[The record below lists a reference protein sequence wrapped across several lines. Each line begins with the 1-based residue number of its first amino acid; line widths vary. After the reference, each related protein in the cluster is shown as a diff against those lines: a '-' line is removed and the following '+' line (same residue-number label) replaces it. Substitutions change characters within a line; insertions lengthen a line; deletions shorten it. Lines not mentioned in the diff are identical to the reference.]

1 MGRVSHDHALF
12 ERAVEA
18 NREAEG
24 RRARALLHVT
34 ELCGEGRRRE
44 VLPWLLPA
52 MRRDQALGRIRLW
65 RLDQAMYGT
74 TRARALRWIRR
85 MRETIGDKSNTKDGY
100 ATLDWAL
107 HDQKSSVRMTTWLWL
122 LMVREHE
129 AEFMPPDGFP
139 YRQVFDPDEG
149 DEGKENHSGTSE

>member
-107 HDQKSSVRMTTWLWL
+107 HDQKASVRMTEMSNL
-122 LMVREHE
+122 VN
-129 AEFMPPDGFP
+129 A
-139 YRQVFDPDEG
+139 G
-149 DEGKENHSGTSE
+149 DERMSHGMRCPAPWTCSTTISSGS